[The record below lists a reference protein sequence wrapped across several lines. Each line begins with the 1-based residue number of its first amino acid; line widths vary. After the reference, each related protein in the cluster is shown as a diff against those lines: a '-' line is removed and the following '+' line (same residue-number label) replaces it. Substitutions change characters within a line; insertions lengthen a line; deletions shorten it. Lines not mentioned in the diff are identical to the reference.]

1 MANSVYKTRTNYV
14 HVTDEETFREICKFG
29 CTTELE
35 PLTVITAKDEN
46 GEDTFG
52 FYADG
57 DIEGYIL
64 NDNGTIADFN
74 AKDFDSEKDW
84 EKSFDRFVE
93 DLKSVVAPDDALII
107 TTIGSEKMRWLSSNL
122 FVITHDEIKEL
133 NLLEMAKQTARE
145 MLSNE
150 HWDTRME
157 R

>member
-14 HVTDEETFREICKFG
+14 HVTDEDKFKEICRLG

-35 PLTVITAKDEN
+35 SLTVIATRDIDGKDIY
-46 GEDTFG
+46 G

-64 NDNGTIADFN
+64 NADGTIADFN

-84 EKSFDRFVE
+84 ETTFDRFVE

-107 TTIGSEKMRWLSSNL
+107 TIIGNEK
-122 FVITHDEIKEL
+122 
-133 NLLEMAKQTARE
+133 
-145 MLSNE
+145 
-150 HWDTRME
+150 
-157 R
+157 